1 MSEPVVERYH
11 AILKQ
16 YWGYDSF
23 RPLQLE
29 AIKSVASGEDT
40 LVLMPTG
47 GGKSIIYQ
55 VPTLASTGICIVIT
69 PLIALMKDQVDRL
82 KSRRILAEA
91 IHTGRSHREIDRIL
105 DNCIY
110 GDVKFLYIAPERIDS
125 EMFRTRCAR
134 MNVSLIAVDEAHCIS
149 QWGYDFRPSY
159 LQIARLRELC
169 PDTPVLALTAS
180 ATPKVAED
188 IMYRLRFAKPNIK
201 RMSFARQNLSYVV
214 RHTEDKR
221 EHLLRIINN
230 VPGSGIVY
238 VRTREKSETIAKL
251 LQENGISADFTT
263 AVWDF

>member
-159 LQIARLRELC
+159 LRIA
-169 PDTPVLALTAS
+169 
-180 ATPKVAED
+180 
-188 IMYRLRFAKPNIK
+188 
-201 RMSFARQNLSYVV
+201 
-214 RHTEDKR
+214 
-221 EHLLRIINN
+221 
-230 VPGSGIVY
+230 
-238 VRTREKSETIAKL
+238 
-251 LQENGISADFTT
+251 
-263 AVWDF
+263 